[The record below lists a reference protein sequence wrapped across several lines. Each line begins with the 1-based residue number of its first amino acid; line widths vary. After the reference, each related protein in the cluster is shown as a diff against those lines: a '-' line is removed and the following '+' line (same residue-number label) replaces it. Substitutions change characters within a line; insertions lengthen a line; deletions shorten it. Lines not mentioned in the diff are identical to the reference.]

1 MASAPVEYTLGKDQ
15 MPNVERAV
23 HLGIIRTT
31 CVLDNIKE
39 NVDENM
45 KKAIRS
51 AYALFGCSLY
61 FYEPTVTVHAL
72 CSYLSF
78 CQLFFDTCFILTT
91 HIPKPWGKRSR
102 PRNNDA
108 SLQNLYNT
116 SSTVWHGSTNTKRK
130 IPRTTK

>member
-1 MASAPVEYTLGKDQ
+1 MASAPVEYTLGKDH

-45 KKAIRS
+45 KKARRS
-51 AYALFGCSLY
+51 TYALFGCGFHGENSLDSKNY
-61 FYEPTVTVHAL
+61 
-72 CSYLSF
+72 S
-78 CQLFFDTCFILTT
+78 
-91 HIPKPWGKRSR
+91 
-102 PRNNDA
+102 

-116 SSTVWHGSTNTKRK
+116 SSTVWHGSINTKRK